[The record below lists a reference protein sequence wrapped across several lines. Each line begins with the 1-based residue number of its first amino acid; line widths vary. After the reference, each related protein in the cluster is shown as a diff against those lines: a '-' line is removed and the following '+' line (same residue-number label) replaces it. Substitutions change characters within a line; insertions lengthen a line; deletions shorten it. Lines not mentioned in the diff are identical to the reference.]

1 MSQANTYIGP
11 LFYYFF
17 GPKMLKATR
26 VLHALEHDVSLG
38 PFASFEQHQ
47 QYKILWTKKKR
58 RKKRKINHTNVDNC
72 GIWLSFM
79 HVMHYHFNNEKK
91 KEREGIWCRYLL
103 LIYHVRT
110 TFCVLQAKPRKTQP
124 NAIFPKEKSF
134 AITKLH
140 LQMYINKLQVVIPYS
155 NREHLSQF

>member
-17 GPKMLKATR
+17 GPKMLKATT
-26 VLHALEHDVSLG
+26 VLHALEYDVSLG

-47 QYKILWTKKKR
+47 QYNILWTKKKEEEKDKAITPMWTIVAFDCHLCMLCITILIM
-58 RKKRKINHTNVDNC
+58 RKKK
-72 GIWLSFM
+72 
-79 HVMHYHFNNEKK
+79 
-91 KEREGIWCRYLL
+91 REGIWCRYLL